1 MSEEKEAAKIEAARK
16 SILMKILNKDAYERL
31 SRVKL
36 SNSSVATQ
44 LELYLV
50 QVYQTGQLRET
61 ITDEKLKQ
69 ILSVLVGEKKETK
82 IKKKRK

>member
-1 MSEEKEAAKIEAARK
+1 M
-16 SILMKILNKDAYERL
+16 MKILTKDAFERL
-31 SRVKL
+31 SRVKI
-36 SNSSVATQ
+36 SNPSVATQ
-44 LELYLV
+44 LELYLT
-50 QVYQTGQLRET
+50 QVYQTGQLNDT